1 MHCFKMDPVYAID
14 FVAMQDEDMPPKKK
28 SSKHDKKEETHGYS
42 PAIPKQDKSK
52 GIGII
57 HWNI

>member
-1 MHCFKMDPVYAID
+1 MDTVYAI
-14 FVAMQDEDMPPKKK
+14 VILAMQDEDMLPKKK

-52 GIGII
+52 GTSTMI
-57 HWNI
+57 N

>member
-1 MHCFKMDPVYAID
+1 MYCIKMDTVYAI
-14 FVAMQDEDMPPKKK
+14 VILAMQDEDMLPKKK

-52 GIGII
+52 GTSTMI
-57 HWNI
+57 N